1 MNMDK
6 PGLRN
11 ILVPMLL
18 RGNLWA
24 ALGWLLLERQVC
36 ILTRKRGNEEEW
48 RHSREGGNPHSR
60 EGENLR
66 HPGPLCSPYSTTFL
80 VPMLLRGNLWAA
92 LEWLLLEEQ
101 VCILTRKRGNEEE
114 WRHSREGGNPHSRE
128 GENLRHPG
136 PLCSPYS
143 TTFLVPMLLRG
154 NLWAALGWL
163 LLEEQVC
170 ILTRKRGNEEEWR
183 HSREGGNPHS
193 REGEN
198 LRHPGPLC
206 SPYST
211 TFLVPMLLRGNLWAA
226 LEWLL
231 LERQVCIPTRERGNE
246 ETEET

>member
-11 ILVPMLL
+11 I
-18 RGNLWA
+18 
-24 ALGWLLLERQVC
+24 
-36 ILTRKRGNEEEW
+36 
-48 RHSREGGNPHSR
+48 
-60 EGENLR
+60 
-66 HPGPLCSPYSTTFL
+66 
-80 VPMLLRGNLWAA
+80 
-92 LEWLLLEEQ
+92 
-101 VCILTRKRGNEEE
+101 
-114 WRHSREGGNPHSRE
+114 
-128 GENLRHPG
+128 
-136 PLCSPYS
+136 
-143 TTFLVPMLLRG
+143 LVPMLLRG